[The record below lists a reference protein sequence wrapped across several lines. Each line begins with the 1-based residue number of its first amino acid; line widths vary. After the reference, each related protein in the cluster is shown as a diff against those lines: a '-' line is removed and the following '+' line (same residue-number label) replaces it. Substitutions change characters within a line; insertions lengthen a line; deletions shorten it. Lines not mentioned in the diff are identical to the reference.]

1 MFFNKHEILCQFL
14 SILAKQTNLQEST
27 TANPQADIS
36 LTNNIVTSALPLI
49 RILFMNTVNIY
60 VMLNII

>member
-1 MFFNKHEILCQFL
+1 MFFIKHEILCQFL
-14 SILAKQTNLQEST
+14 SILEKQTNLQEST

-49 RILFMNTVNIY
+49 RILFMNTVYIY
-60 VMLNII
+60 VILNII